1 NLNAVQVHIQH
12 LGSVLARKAGVAGAN
27 TIAVQVR
34 VNNVNRAV
42 SGAPMYGSYA
52 ANEMQNGDFA
62 QNHFPN
68 DPGGNVYRA
77 IRDQNG
83 NFDYRG
89 EDENAYRTTFFKES
103 NVSADDWTDLI
114 GMLRVMGDNHITPN
128 TVSNVREVVNVEQW
142 M

>member
-1 NLNAVQVHIQH
+1 
-12 LGSVLARKAGVAGAN
+12 
-27 TIAVQVR
+27 
-34 VNNVNRAV
+34 
-42 SGAPMYGSYA
+42 
-52 ANEMQNGDFA
+52 
-62 QNHFPN
+62 
-68 DPGGNVYRA
+68 
-77 IRDQNG
+77 G

-142 M
+142 MKHLAFMNLMGNNETGLNTGYNDDYFMYAGVLDPRFQLTYYDLDMTLGQG